1 MPGVSNAI
9 AASALASTGRRVHVE
24 EDVEHDGDDRREV
37 TALLSS
43 HPGAA
48 GNDVRQ
54 IVTRRYVGPVADD
67 LEAAAAQWRTEG
79 WALVDGLVPEADIDA
94 VAGDLRRL
102 FSGDTFDDYNQ
113 ASGFGD
119 DSPEGRRFRATQFE
133 GMRGFP
139 QPGCPALNDLFVHPR
154 LSAFARLAMGDDDVR
169 IYQAAVWG
177 KWAGAVNYEQ
187 PLHQDGNHSLLPP
200 RMEPGFWHLES
211 FLYLS
216 DVDEDCAPPRLVPVG
231 RTGPGVAVDDLYE
244 HEVAA
249 VGRRGSLLAY
259 RSDVWHRGT
268 DFARA
273 DASRFV
279 LVAGFRPASADW
291 FGYDAFPRLGNSGIF
306 RAFVA
311 GKSPEELAL
320 FGIPRP
326 GHPYWTGTMVDAMA
340 SKYPGLDVS
349 PWRAALG

>member
-1 MPGVSNAI
+1 S
-9 AASALASTGRRVHVE
+9 
-24 EDVEHDGDDRREV
+24 
-37 TALLSS
+37 
-43 HPGAA
+43 
-48 GNDVRQ
+48 
-54 IVTRRYVGPVADD
+54 D
-67 LEAAAAQWRTEG
+67 LE
-79 WALVDGLVPEADIDA
+79 
-94 VAGDLRRL
+94 RL
-102 FSGDTFDDYNQ
+102 FGSDTFADYNR
-113 ASGFGD
+113 AAGFGD
-119 DSPEGRRFRATQFE
+119 GAPEGRQFRSTQFD

-139 QPGCPALNDLFVHPR
+139 QRGCPALNDLFVQPR
-154 LSAFARLAMGDDDVR
+154 LLEFARLALGDDDLR

-216 DVDEDCAPPRLVPVG
+216 DVDDDCAPPRLVP
-231 RTGPGVAVDDLYE
+231 RSRSDVAQEELYE
-244 HEVAA
+244 HELAA
-249 VGRRGSLLAY
+249 TGRRGSLLTY

-279 LVAGFRPASADW
+279 LVVAFRPAKADW
-291 FGYDAFPRLGNSGIF
+291 FGYDSFPRLGNNATFGHF
-306 RAFVA
+306 AV

-326 GHPYWTGTMVDAMA
+326 GHAYWNRATVDAMEA
-340 SKYPGLDVS
+340 KYRGLDIT
-349 PWRAALG
+349 PWREALV